1 MSPETVKFIPKFIE
15 AVEAGHIKLSSKELP
30 KCDHTICGECAFNC
44 LCEYFTDSINHRKGT
59 YAQRWNISYQL
70 FIQPYINYKK
80 SSIANFKL
88 KYPELFV

>member
-30 KCDHTICGECAFNC
+30 KCDHTICVECAFDR
-44 LCEYFTDSINHRKGT
+44 LCEYLAEATDQGT
-59 YAQRWNISYQL
+59 YAQRWNTSYQL
-70 FIQPYINYKK
+70 FIQPYINHKK

-88 KYPELFV
+88 KYPELFI